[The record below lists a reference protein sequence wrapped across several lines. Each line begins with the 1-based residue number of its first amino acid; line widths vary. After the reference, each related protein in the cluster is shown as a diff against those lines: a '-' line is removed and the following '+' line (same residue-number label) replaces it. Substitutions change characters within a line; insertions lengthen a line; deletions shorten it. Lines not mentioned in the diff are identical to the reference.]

1 MLPASGSVCLV
12 LKAKKIQI
20 RLAGGDESR
29 GAVCAVAGAAAGG
42 AGGAGPRVVVR
53 RGWSPAPVALGGRSR
68 SGANERMGRA
78 DGGAGGDDPWL
89 MLEGREGREAG
100 HQPKNSDEYLTFARG
115 EDCLPTRDLSDRA
128 HSMRGGDGKL
138 LASTAGATIGRPRR
152 YPACCMT
159 TAGVSHDSMF
169 DRTAELQ
176 RELVGIPGIGADSC
190 PSMSKAVRAA
200 MDQMRGRLGADGLR
214 KATRWGATRVR

>member
-1 MLPASGSVCLV
+1 
-12 LKAKKIQI
+12 
-20 RLAGGDESR
+20 
-29 GAVCAVAGAAAGG
+29 
-42 AGGAGPRVVVR
+42 
-53 RGWSPAPVALGGRSR
+53 
-68 SGANERMGRA
+68 
-78 DGGAGGDDPWL
+78 
-89 MLEGREGREAG
+89 MLEGRKAG

-115 EDCLPTRDLSDRA
+115 DDCLPTRDLSDRA

-159 TAGVSHDSMF
+159 TAGVAHDSMF

-214 KATRWGATRVR
+214 KVTRWGATRVR